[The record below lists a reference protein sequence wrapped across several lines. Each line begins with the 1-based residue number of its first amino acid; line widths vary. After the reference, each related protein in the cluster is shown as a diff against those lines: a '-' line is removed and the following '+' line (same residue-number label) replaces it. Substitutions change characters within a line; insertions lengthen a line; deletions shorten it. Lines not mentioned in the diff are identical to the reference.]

1 MSKYDNLI
9 GRKFGMLTV
18 IDRSENDKHGTTR
31 WVCNCDC
38 GNENIVVNRA
48 LLMKSKNPNCGCV
61 RKDYQNIAGLKSGR
75 LTAIKYIGQNKRGA
89 NLWQCNCECGG
100 TSVVVASDLRAGT
113 IRSCGCLKK
122 EMTSLTKTK
131 HHQSGT
137 PLYSVWLGIKDRCL
151 NPKSKQYFNYG
162 GRGITVCDE
171 WLGEYGSTNFCKWS
185 LDNGYK
191 KGLEL
196 DRIDVNK
203 GYSPDNCRWVSNSV
217 QANNKRTTRFITY
230 NGKTQSLADWCRE
243 YKLPYVTIQGRLSNN
258 WDFER
263 AITTPIKRTSKN
275 RKHIRSDEVI
285 TLLLQAKAI
294 STRAYE
300 RTIITQAIKEIENL

>member
-1 MSKYDNLI
+1 MPKYKNQI
-9 GRKFGMLTV
+9 GEKIGMLTIV
-18 IDRSENDKHGTTR
+18 DRAENSKSGTAR
-31 WVCNCDC
+31 WICNCDC
-38 GNENIVVNRA
+38 GTKGFVISRQT
-48 LLMKSKNPNCGCV
+48 LMRSKYPNCGCV
-61 RKDYQNIAGLKSGR
+61 RKKNQDITGLKSGR
-75 LTAIKYIGQNKRGA
+75 LTAVKCVGKDRRGS
-89 NLWQCNCECGG
+89 NLWLCNCECGG
-100 TSVVVASDLRAGT
+100 TSIVVAAALRAGT
-113 IRSCGCLKK
+113 IQSCGCLKK
-122 EMTSLTKTK
+122 EITSLTKTK
-131 HHQSGT
+131 HHLSRT
-137 PLYSVWLGIKDRCL
+137 PLYSTWQGIKDRCL
-151 NPKSKQYFNYG
+151 NPRCKQYNDYG

-203 GYSPDNCRWVSNSV
+203 GYSPNNCRWVSNSV

-230 NGKTQSLADWCRE
+230 NGRTQSLADWCRE
-243 YKLPYVTIQGRLSNN
+243 YKLPYVTIQGRLSND

-285 TLLLQAKAI
+285 SLLLQAKAI
-294 STRAYE
+294 STRACE
-300 RTIITQAIKEIENL
+300 RTIITKAIKEIESL